1 MKRERD
7 VESRLRKQIEDMGG
21 LFWKFISPGN
31 NGVPDRIAVFP
42 DGRIV
47 FVELKTA
54 RGVVS
59 KTQSYQISRLVT
71 MHQQVCIVRGVTGM
85 RAFLRNMQEHSVE
98 SIDYDSDG
106 EEYPLLQE

>member
-1 MKRERD
+1 MERERD
-7 VESRLRKQIEDMGG
+7 IESRLRKQIEDMGG
-21 LFWKFISPGN
+21 LFWKFTSPGN
-31 NGVPDRIAVFP
+31 DGVPDRIAIFP

-59 KTQSYQISRLVT
+59 RIQSYQISRLVT

-85 RAFLRNMQEHSVE
+85 MAFLRDMREHSVS